1 MADYVLSAKFEAVVD
16 SFEKNINSA
25 IGELGKF
32 GKKADDVA
40 KSVNESTKEWG
51 VDFEQFYSKGSSILS
66 DFGLD
71 LDKFASHFGVNGL
84 VAGAIVG
91 IGAMI
96 NEVGEQ
102 FNQARAV
109 LVKGT
114 GATGEAFKELEE
126 DVRQS
131 LRNGV
136 GDDVAVIAETI
147 ANLNT
152 RFAVSGEIAQE
163 LTDKFSQFAG
173 VTGQE
178 TAGSVN
184 AVADVMAKWNIELD
198 DAGGLLDQLAMTGQ
212 ATGVSVQKLTG
223 LLSSSQTTL
232 SAFGMSAT
240 ESMSFLGTLEKNGVQ
255 AESALSGL
263 KIALAKFSAE
273 GVDARAG
280 LEEFK
285 EALAGAGS
293 ETERLNIASEYFGG
307 KNAPEMVKIFGEASA
322 GADDFARALETAG
335 GNVSTIDAMS
345 KTASDALGDLKNM
358 LLGNLAGMGGGFNDM
373 IRSLL
378 QAVQEVV
385 SRIQVYISPIADTVG
400 AVFRF
405 IGEYIRIFIANMG
418 ALWDR
423 LGGGF
428 SSFATTLTRIKD
440 FVVSALETVARN
452 FQNSFN
458 FIFAILDGNWRVAW
472 LNVQVSFQEGVLIV
486 ERGLNVIVLHFRDG
500 FQKIIDIVNNAIV
513 LYNRLA
519 DKIGTRQINP
529 LGSLSSAGL
538 SDTIDKQKAK
548 IEELYAE
555 IDRLTGASAK
565 KVVGNL
571 GKVKDTTGTFIASV
585 KQESA
590 TALESFEDNTAQWT
604 TKIRAL
610 MIETL
615 KSQMD
620 ETTKR
625 LEGEGAT
632 NAEILEARKGF
643 LDQIRALQAEA
654 LDEEERQAVEG
665 AKARAKK
672 YVDSAKT
679 AKNAVDMEKEVNKKA
694 ESEIY
699 EIRKYYSQKRKALIQ
714 EDTYAVKKGAED
726 ALGGFAGAIQ
736 KHAKSAEEVIDDVA
750 GMMTD
755 TLFTLAEDG
764 MKSVG
769 EALVTGAGAWESYG
783 ETALGMLSDVLE
795 SIGKELEALA
805 VTHALMGDFAG
816 AALATAGASAAL
828 IASGA
833 VSAMADKYKSARK
846 DAEKTTKELEKQKSV
861 SEKWADTMGGITA
874 DYRTALSAYK
884 QGMETLS
891 YASRQSIT
899 AQNRY
904 LSTLMVYNQA
914 IAKRD
919 NAERAY
925 KQAKSSAGST
935 RSRDRDSGTDAM
947 RARVGELN
955 RAWQDARREAESAR
969 GAMERAEASA
979 EMWVAEVRGAKN
991 AINNAFSSAYE
1002 QIRQANDET
1011 RSTAQ
1016 ATREFYRIILGDT
1029 NAFNLA
1035 VETQAGALVNGFSD
1049 ALSALDGI
1057 GGAIAENVLSGLE
1070 GGMNL
1075 DNFLVSMKSTLK
1087 SMVLKIVVYGESF
1100 QSTLSNLGARMANAM
1115 SNPLGMTKDVLS
1127 GFKNELSAVY
1137 QNAKN
1142 ATANLGQIFDE
1153 VFGVEVEEAVTTATA
1168 SLSAFA
1174 QQIQNLKTQ
1183 ILDLGG
1189 EIGSTLADALT
1200 NGLTKSDYMQ
1210 NVKKWI
1216 RNLIVQMTVF
1226 TDSMKA
1232 DVERIGKMIAQ
1243 GVENGF
1249 SEDSLTT
1256 IREQLGGIFDR
1267 AEKKMQGVDS
1277 LLDKV
1282 FGKVQTESATT
1293 DATSALPS
1301 IIQFKQGNRSYSEGT
1316 QSTWSGNP
1324 QGAPIFNVTFENTT
1338 DTNVYAT
1345 IEQLKQYGRE
1355 VALNGII

>member
-51 VDFEQFYSKGSSILS
+51 VDFEQFYNKGSSILS

-114 GATGEAFKELEE
+114 GATGDAFKELEE

-152 RFAVSGEIAQE
+152 RFAVSGEVAQE

-322 GADDFARALETAG
+322 GADDFAQALETAG

-418 ALWDR
+418 TLWDR

-440 FVVSALETVARN
+440 FIVSALEAVARN
-452 FQNSFN
+452 FQNAFN

-486 ERGLNVIVLHFRDG
+486 ERGLNVIVLHLRDG

-519 DKIGTRQINP
+519 DKIGTKQINP
-529 LGSLSSAGL
+529 LASLSSAGL

-585 KQESA
+585 KQESE

-679 AKNAVDMEKEVNKKA
+679 AKNAVDTEKEVNKKA

-769 EALVTGAGAWESYG
+769 EALVTGADAWESYG

-861 SEKWADTMGGITA
+861 SEKWADTMGGITT

-884 QGMETLS
+884 QGMDTLS
-891 YASRQSIT
+891 YASRLSIT

-904 LSTLMVYNQA
+904 LSTLMAYNQA
-914 IAKRD
+914 VAKRD
-919 NAERAY
+919 SAKRAYQARGSAGPTRSRELAVVYQNAQKEAERA
-925 KQAKSSAGST
+925 K
-935 RSRDRDSGTDAM
+935 
-947 RARVGELN
+947 
-955 RAWQDARREAESAR
+955 
-969 GAMERAEASA
+969 GAMESAKASA
-979 EMWVAEVRGAKN
+979 EKWLAEVQGAQN
-991 AINNAFSSAYE
+991 AINSAFSSAYE

-1016 ATREFYRIILGDT
+1016 ATREFYGIILGNT

-1057 GGAIAENVLSGLE
+1057 GGAIAESVLSGLE

-1075 DNFLVSMKSTLK
+1075 DNFLISMKSTLK

-1115 SNPLGMTKDVLS
+1115 ANPLGMTKDVLS

-1256 IREQLGGIFDR
+1256 IKEQLGGIFDR

>member
-51 VDFEQFYSKGSSILS
+51 VDFEQFYNKGSSILS

-71 LDKFASHFGVNGL
+71 LDKFASHFGSSGL

-102 FNQARAV
+102 FNKARAV

-152 RFAVSGEIAQE
+152 RFAVSGETAQE

-280 LEEFK
+280 LEGFK

-418 ALWDR
+418 TLWDR

-440 FVVSALETVARN
+440 FIVSALEAVARN

-500 FQKIIDIVNNAIV
+500 FQRIIDIVNNAIV

-519 DKIGTRQINP
+519 DKIGTKQINP
-529 LGSLSSAGL
+529 LASLSSAGL

-585 KQESA
+585 KQESE

-610 MIETL
+610 TIETL

-679 AKNAVDMEKEVNKKA
+679 AKNAVDTEKEVNKKA

-769 EALVTGAGAWESYG
+769 EALVTGADAWESYG

-861 SEKWADTMGGITA
+861 TEKWADTMGGITT

-904 LSTLMVYNQA
+904 LSTLMAYNQA
-914 IAKRD
+914 VAKRD
-919 NAERAY
+919 RAQQAYWGRSTRNRDRLLNELNWARNEAERA
-925 KQAKSSAGST
+925 
-935 RSRDRDSGTDAM
+935 R
-947 RARVGELN
+947 GEM
-955 RAWQDARREAESAR
+955 ESAK
-969 GAMERAEASA
+969 ASA
-979 EMWVAEVRGAKN
+979 ERWAAEVQGARN

-1002 QIRQANDET
+1002 QIRQVNDET

-1016 ATREFYRIILGDT
+1016 ATREFYGIILGNT

-1057 GGAIAENVLSGLE
+1057 GGAIAESVLSGLE
-1070 GGMNL
+1070 GGMSL

-1115 SNPLGMTKDVLS
+1115 ANPLGMTKDVLS

-1137 QNAKN
+1137 QNARN

-1174 QQIQNLKTQ
+1174 QQIQNLKAQ

-1256 IREQLGGIFDR
+1256 IKEQLGGIFDR

>member
-102 FNQARAV
+102 FNRARAV

-418 ALWDR
+418 KLWDR

-440 FVVSALETVARN
+440 FVVSALEAVARN
-452 FQNSFN
+452 FQNAFN

-472 LNVQVSFQEGVLIV
+472 LNMQVSFQEGVLIV

-500 FQKIIDIVNNAIV
+500 FQKIIDIVNNAIA
-513 LYNRLA
+513 LYNRIA
-519 DKIGTRQINP
+519 DKIGTKQINP
-529 LGSLSSAGL
+529 LASLSSAGL

-585 KQESA
+585 KQESE

-679 AKNAVDMEKEVNKKA
+679 AKNAVDTEKEINKKA

-714 EDTYAVKKGAED
+714 EDTYAVKKGAEE

-861 SEKWADTMGGITA
+861 SEKWADTMGGITT

-904 LSTLMVYNQA
+904 LSTLMAYNQA
-914 IAKRD
+914 VAKRD
-919 NAERAY
+919 SAKRAYQARGSAGPTRSRELAVVYQNARKEAERA
-925 KQAKSSAGST
+925 K
-935 RSRDRDSGTDAM
+935 
-947 RARVGELN
+947 
-955 RAWQDARREAESAR
+955 
-969 GAMERAEASA
+969 GAMESAKASA
-979 EMWVAEVRGAKN
+979 EMWLAEVQGAQN

-1016 ATREFYRIILGDT
+1016 ATREFYGIILGNT
-1029 NAFNLA
+1029 NALNLA

-1057 GGAIAENVLSGLE
+1057 GGSIAESVLSGLE

-1075 DNFLVSMKSTLK
+1075 DNFLISMKSTLK

-1100 QSTLSNLGARMANAM
+1100 QSTLSNLGARMAKAM
-1115 SNPLGMTKDVLS
+1115 ANPLGMTKDVLS

-1256 IREQLGGIFDR
+1256 IKEQLGGIFDR

-1293 DATSALPS
+1293 DATNALPS

>member
-51 VDFEQFYSKGSSILS
+51 VDFEQFYNKGSSILS

-71 LDKFASHFGVNGL
+71 LDKFASHFGSSGL

-102 FNQARAV
+102 FNKARAV

-163 LTDKFSQFAG
+163 LTDKFSQFAN

-280 LEEFK
+280 LEGFK

-322 GADDFARALETAG
+322 GADDFARALESAG

-418 ALWDR
+418 TLWDR

-500 FQKIIDIVNNAIV
+500 FQKIINIVNNAIA
-513 LYNRLA
+513 LYNRIA
-519 DKIGTRQINP
+519 DTIGTKQINP
-529 LGSLSSAGL
+529 LASLSSAGL

-548 IEELYAE
+548 IEGLYAE

-625 LEGEGAT
+625 LENEKAT
-632 NAEILEARKGF
+632 SAEILEARKGF

-679 AKNAVDMEKEVNKKA
+679 AKNAVDTEKEVNKKA

-769 EALVTGAGAWESYG
+769 EALVTGADAWESYG

-861 SEKWADTMGGITA
+861 SEKWADTMGGITT

-914 IAKRD
+914 VAKRD
-919 NAERAY
+919 RAEGAY
-925 KQAKSSAGST
+925 NSSAGQKST
-935 RSRDRDSGTDAM
+935 LTHRRERDR
-947 RARVGELN
+947 LY
-955 RAWQDARREAESAR
+955 RAWQDARREAERARSEMESAK
-969 GAMERAEASA
+969 ASA
-979 EMWVAEVRGAKN
+979 ERWLAEVQGAQN

-1016 ATREFYRIILGDT
+1016 ATREFYGIILGNT
-1029 NAFNLA
+1029 NAFDLA

-1057 GGAIAENVLSGLE
+1057 GGAIAESVLSGLE

-1075 DNFLVSMKSTLK
+1075 DNFLLSMKSTLK

-1115 SNPLGMTKDVLS
+1115 ANPLGMTKDVLS

-1256 IREQLGGIFDR
+1256 IKEQLGGIFDR

>member
-51 VDFEQFYSKGSSILS
+51 VDFEQFYNKGSSILS

-71 LDKFASHFGVNGL
+71 LDKFAAHFGVNGL

-102 FNQARAV
+102 FNRARAV

-418 ALWDR
+418 KLWDR

-440 FVVSALETVARN
+440 FIVSALEAVARN
-452 FQNSFN
+452 FQNAFN

-472 LNVQVSFQEGVLIV
+472 LNMQVSFREGVLIV

-500 FQKIIDIVNNAIV
+500 FQKIINIVNNAIA
-513 LYNRLA
+513 LYNRIA
-519 DKIGTRQINP
+519 DKNGTKQINP
-529 LGSLSSAGL
+529 LASLSFAGL

-555 IDRLTGASAK
+555 IDRLTGASTK

-585 KQESA
+585 KQESE

-643 LDQIRALQAEA
+643 LDKIRALQAEA

-679 AKNAVDMEKEVNKKA
+679 AKNAVDTEKEVNKKA

-714 EDTYAVKKGAED
+714 EDTYAVKKGAEE

-805 VTHALMGDFAG
+805 VTHALMGDFVG

-884 QGMETLS
+884 QGMKTLS

-914 IAKRD
+914 VAKRD

-925 KQAKSSAGST
+925 RQARSLGGSMK
-935 RSRDRDSGTDAM
+935 RSHAQRR
-947 RARVGELN
+947 RADELN
-955 RAWQDARREAESAR
+955 RAWQDARSEAERAK
-969 GAMERAEASA
+969 GAMESAKASA
-979 EMWVAEVRGAKN
+979 EKWLAEVQGAQN

-1016 ATREFYRIILGDT
+1016 ATREFYGLILGNT

-1057 GGAIAENVLSGLE
+1057 GGAIAESVLSGLE
-1070 GGMNL
+1070 GGMSL

-1115 SNPLGMTKDVLS
+1115 ANPLGMTKDVLS

-1256 IREQLGGIFDR
+1256 IKEQLGGIFDR

>member
-1 MADYVLSAKFEAVVD
+1 MADYVLSARFEAVVD

-51 VDFEQFYSKGSSILS
+51 VDFEQFYNKGSSILS

-71 LDKFASHFGVNGL
+71 LDKFASHFGSSGL

-102 FNQARAV
+102 FNKARAV

-163 LTDKFSQFAG
+163 LTDKFSQFAN

-418 ALWDR
+418 TLWDR

-428 SSFATTLTRIKD
+428 SSFATTLTRVKD

-500 FQKIIDIVNNAIV
+500 FQKIIDIVNNAIA
-513 LYNRLA
+513 LYNRIA
-519 DKIGTRQINP
+519 DKIGTKQINP
-529 LGSLSSAGL
+529 LASLSSAGL

-643 LDQIRALQAEA
+643 LDQIRVLQAEA

-679 AKNAVDMEKEVNKKA
+679 AKNAVDTEKEVNKKA

-769 EALVTGAGAWESYG
+769 EALVTGADAWESYG

-861 SEKWADTMGGITA
+861 SEKWADTMGGITT

-914 IAKRD
+914 VAKRD
-919 NAERAY
+919 RAQIAY
-925 KQAKSSAGST
+925 EQARGRGKSFAGST
-935 RSRDRDSGTDAM
+935 GSRDR
-947 RARVGELN
+947 RKRVDELN
-955 RAWQDARREAESAR
+955 RAWQDARKEAERAR
-969 GAMERAEASA
+969 GAMESAKASA
-979 EMWVAEVRGAKN
+979 ERWVAEVQGAKN

-1002 QIRQANDET
+1002 QIRQVNDET

-1016 ATREFYRIILGDT
+1016 ATREFYGIILGNT

-1057 GGAIAENVLSGLE
+1057 GGAIAKSVLSGLE

-1115 SNPLGMTKDVLS
+1115 ANPLGMTKDVLS

-1256 IREQLGGIFDR
+1256 IKEQLGGIFDR

>member
-51 VDFEQFYSKGSSILS
+51 VDFEQFYNKGSSILS

-71 LDKFASHFGVNGL
+71 LDKFASHFGSSGL

-102 FNQARAV
+102 FNKARAV

-114 GATGEAFKELEE
+114 GATGDAFKELEE

-163 LTDKFSQFAG
+163 LTDKFSQFAN

-285 EALAGAGS
+285 DALAGAGS

-345 KTASDALGDLKNM
+345 KTASDVLGDLKNM

-418 ALWDR
+418 TLWDR

-486 ERGLNVIVLHFRDG
+486 ERGLNVIVLHLRDG

-519 DKIGTRQINP
+519 DKIGTKQINP
-529 LGSLSSAGL
+529 LASLSSTGL

-679 AKNAVDMEKEVNKKA
+679 AKNAVDTEKEVNKKA

-769 EALVTGAGAWESYG
+769 EALVTGADAWESYG

-833 VSAMADKYKSARK
+833 VSAMADKYKNARK

-861 SEKWADTMGGITA
+861 SEKWADTMGGITT

-914 IAKRD
+914 VAKRD
-919 NAERAY
+919 RAWRAY
-925 KQAKSSAGST
+925 DQARSLAGRRSS
-935 RSRDRDSGTDAM
+935 RGTNM
-947 RARVGELN
+947 RTIAIDLN
-955 RAWQDARREAESAR
+955 RAWQDARREAKNAK
-969 GAMERAEASA
+969 GAMESAEALV
-979 EMWVAEVRGAKN
+979 EMWAAEVRGAQN

-1002 QIRQANDET
+1002 QIRQVNDET

-1016 ATREFYRIILGDT
+1016 ATREFYGIILGNT

-1057 GGAIAENVLSGLE
+1057 GGAIAESVLSGLE

-1075 DNFLVSMKSTLK
+1075 DNFLLSMKSTLK

-1153 VFGVEVEEAVTTATA
+1153 VFGVAVEEAVTTATA

>member
-51 VDFEQFYSKGSSILS
+51 VDFEQFYNKGSSILS

-71 LDKFASHFGVNGL
+71 LDKFASHFGSSGL

-102 FNQARAV
+102 FNKARAV

-114 GATGEAFKELEE
+114 GATGDAFKELEE

-163 LTDKFSQFAG
+163 LTDKFSQFAN

-285 EALAGAGS
+285 DALAGAGS

-345 KTASDALGDLKNM
+345 KTASDVLGDLKNM

-418 ALWDR
+418 TLWDR

-519 DKIGTRQINP
+519 DKIGTKQINP
-529 LGSLSSAGL
+529 LASLSSTGL

-679 AKNAVDMEKEVNKKA
+679 AKNAVDTEKEVNKKA

-769 EALVTGAGAWESYG
+769 EALVTGADAWESYG

-861 SEKWADTMGGITA
+861 SEKWADTMGGITT

-914 IAKRD
+914 VAKRD
-919 NAERAY
+919 RA
-925 KQAKSSAGST
+925 QRAFEQVRSSVGR
-935 RSRDRDSGTDAM
+935 RSIRNRDT
-947 RARVGELN
+947 RARVGELD
-955 RAWQDARREAESAR
+955 RAWQDARREAENAK
-969 GAMERAEASA
+969 GAMESAKASA
-979 EMWVAEVRGAKN
+979 EMWVAEVRGAQN

-1002 QIRQANDET
+1002 QIRQVNDET

-1016 ATREFYRIILGDT
+1016 ATREFYGIILGNT

-1057 GGAIAENVLSGLE
+1057 GGAIAESVLSGLE

-1075 DNFLVSMKSTLK
+1075 DNFLLSMKSTLK

-1256 IREQLGGIFDR
+1256 IKEQLGGIFDR

>member
-51 VDFEQFYSKGSSILS
+51 VDFEQFYNKGSSILS

-71 LDKFASHFGVNGL
+71 LNKFASHFGASGL

-102 FNQARAV
+102 FNKARAV

-152 RFAVSGEIAQE
+152 RFAISGETAQE
-163 LTDKFSQFAG
+163 LTDKFSQFAN

-184 AVADVMAKWNIELD
+184 AVADVMAKWNIKLD

-212 ATGVSVQKLTG
+212 ETGVSVQKLTG

-263 KIALAKFSAE
+263 KIALAKFSEE

-285 EALAGAGS
+285 EALSGAGS

-373 IRSLL
+373 SRSLL

-418 ALWDR
+418 TLWDR

-428 SSFATTLTRIKD
+428 SSFATDLTRVKD

-458 FIFAILDGNWRVAW
+458 FIFAILDGDWRVAW
-472 LNVQVSFQEGVLIV
+472 LDVQVSFQEGVLIV
-486 ERGLNVIVLHFRDG
+486 ERGLNVIVLNFRDG

-519 DKIGTRQINP
+519 DKIGTKQINP

-538 SDTIDKQKAK
+538 SDTIEKQKAK

-565 KVVGNL
+565 QVVGNL
-571 GKVKDTTGTFIASV
+571 GKVEDTTGTFIASM

-665 AKARAKK
+665 VKARAKK

-679 AKNAVDMEKEVNKKA
+679 AKNAVDTEEEVNKKA

-699 EIRKYYSQKRKALIQ
+699 EIRRYYSQKRKALIQ
-714 EDTYAVKKGAED
+714 EDTYAVKTGAED

-769 EALVTGAGAWESYG
+769 EALVTGADAWESYG

-795 SIGKELEALA
+795 SIGKELAALA

-861 SEKWADTMGGITA
+861 SEKWADTMGGITT

-899 AQNRY
+899 AQHRY

-914 IAKRD
+914 VKKRD
-919 NAERAY
+919 RAQ
-925 KQAKSSAGST
+925 QAYNHASGRGSSLS
-935 RSRDRDSGTDAM
+935 DALQNHLY
-947 RARVGELN
+947 RE
-955 RAWQDARREAESAR
+955 WQDARKEAKRAQDE
-969 GAMERAEASA
+969 MERAKAPVER
-979 EMWVAEVRGAKN
+979 WVAEVQGAKN

-1002 QIRQANDET
+1002 QIRQVNDET

-1016 ATREFYRIILGDT
+1016 ATREFYGIILGNT

-1057 GGAIAENVLSGLE
+1057 GGAIAESVLSGLE
-1070 GGMNL
+1070 GGMSL

-1115 SNPLGMTKDVLS
+1115 ANPLGMTKDVLS
-1127 GFKNELSAVY
+1127 GFKNELAAVY

-1256 IREQLGGIFDR
+1256 IKEQLGGIFDR

>member
-51 VDFEQFYSKGSSILS
+51 VDFEQFYNKGSSILS

-71 LDKFASHFGVNGL
+71 LDKFAAHFGASGL

-102 FNQARAV
+102 FNKARAV

-152 RFAVSGEIAQE
+152 RFAVSGETAQE
-163 LTDKFSQFAG
+163 LTDKFSQFAN

-280 LEEFK
+280 LEGFK

-418 ALWDR
+418 TLWDR

-452 FQNSFN
+452 FQNFFN
-458 FIFAILDGNWRVAW
+458 FIFAILDGDWRVAW

-500 FQKIIDIVNNAIV
+500 FQKIIDIVNNAIA
-513 LYNRLA
+513 LYNRIA
-519 DKIGTRQINP
+519 DKIGTKQINP
-529 LGSLSSAGL
+529 LASLSSAGL
-538 SDTIDKQKAK
+538 SDTIDEQKAK

-565 KVVGNL
+565 NVVGDL
-571 GKVKDTTGTFIASV
+571 GKVEDTTGTFIASME
-585 KQESA
+585 QESA

-654 LDEEERQAVEG
+654 LDEEERQAVED
-665 AKARAKK
+665 AKARAKR

-679 AKNAVDMEKEVNKKA
+679 AKNAVDTEEEVNKKV

-714 EDTYAVKKGAED
+714 EDTYAVKEGAED

-736 KHAKSAEEVIDDVA
+736 KHAKSAKEVIDDVA

-769 EALVTGAGAWESYG
+769 EALVTGADAWESYG

-805 VTHALMGDFAG
+805 VTHALMGDFVG

-861 SEKWADTMGGITA
+861 TEKWADTMGGITT

-904 LSTLMVYNQA
+904 LSTLMAYNRA
-914 IAKRD
+914 VAKRD
-919 NAERAY
+919 RAEQDYNQGSRRG
-925 KQAKSSAGST
+925 SSLS
-935 RSRDRDSGTDAM
+935 DALQNSLY
-947 RARVGELN
+947 RE
-955 RAWQDARREAESAR
+955 WQDARKKAERARREMES
-969 GAMERAEASA
+969 AEASV
-979 EMWVAEVRGAKN
+979 EMWRAEVQGAKN

-1002 QIRQANDET
+1002 QIRQVNDET

-1016 ATREFYRIILGDT
+1016 ATREFYGLILGNT
-1029 NAFNLA
+1029 SAFNLA

-1057 GGAIAENVLSGLE
+1057 GGAIAESVLSGLE
-1070 GGMNL
+1070 GGMSL
-1075 DNFLVSMKSTLK
+1075 DNFLLSMKSTLK

-1115 SNPLGMTKDVLS
+1115 ANPLGMTKDVLS

-1137 QNAKN
+1137 QNARN

-1256 IREQLGGIFDR
+1256 IKEQLGGIFDR

-1324 QGAPIFNVTFENTT
+1324 QGAPIFNVTFENTA

>member
-51 VDFEQFYSKGSSILS
+51 VDFEQFYNKGSSILS

-71 LDKFASHFGVNGL
+71 LDKFASHFGSSGL

-102 FNQARAV
+102 FNKARAV

-163 LTDKFSQFAG
+163 LTDKFSQFAN

-240 ESMSFLGTLEKNGVQ
+240 ESMSFLGVLEKNGVQ

-280 LEEFK
+280 LEGFK

-418 ALWDR
+418 TLWDR

-519 DKIGTRQINP
+519 DKIGTKQINP

-585 KQESA
+585 KQESE

-679 AKNAVDMEKEVNKKA
+679 AKNAVDTEKEVNKKA

-769 EALVTGAGAWESYG
+769 EALVTGADAWESYG
-783 ETALGMLSDVLE
+783 ETALGMLSYVLE

-861 SEKWADTMGGITA
+861 AEKWADTMGGITT

-904 LSTLMVYNQA
+904 LSTLMAYNQA
-914 IAKRD
+914 VAKRD
-919 NAERAY
+919 RAEGAY
-925 KQAKSSAGST
+925 NSSARQKNT
-935 RSRDRDSGTDAM
+935 WTSRRE
-947 RARVGELN
+947 RERLYRE
-955 RAWQDARREAESAR
+955 WQDARKEAERARDKMESAK
-969 GAMERAEASA
+969 ASA
-979 EMWVAEVRGAKN
+979 EMWVDEVRGAKN

-1002 QIRQANDET
+1002 QIRQVNDET

-1016 ATREFYRIILGDT
+1016 ATREFYGIILGNT

-1057 GGAIAENVLSGLE
+1057 GGAIAESVLSGLE
-1070 GGMNL
+1070 GGMSL
-1075 DNFLVSMKSTLK
+1075 DNFLLSMKSTLK

-1115 SNPLGMTKDVLS
+1115 ANPLGMTKDVLS

-1137 QNAKN
+1137 QNARN

-1174 QQIQNLKTQ
+1174 QQIQNLRAQ

-1256 IREQLGGIFDR
+1256 IKEQLGGIFDR

>member
-1 MADYVLSAKFEAVVD
+1 MADYVLSARFEAVVD

-51 VDFEQFYSKGSSILS
+51 VDFEQFYNKGSSILS

-71 LDKFASHFGVNGL
+71 LDKFASHFGSSGL

-96 NEVGEQ
+96 NEVGER
-102 FNQARAV
+102 FNKARAV

-163 LTDKFSQFAG
+163 LTDKFSQFAN

-280 LEEFK
+280 LEGFK

-418 ALWDR
+418 TLWDR

-519 DKIGTRQINP
+519 DKIGTKQINP
-529 LGSLSSAGL
+529 LASLSSAGL

-548 IEELYAE
+548 IEGLYAE

-585 KQESA
+585 KQESE

-679 AKNAVDMEKEVNKKA
+679 AKNAVDAEKEVNKKA

-769 EALVTGAGAWESYG
+769 EALVTGADAWESYG

-861 SEKWADTMGGITA
+861 SEKWADTMGGITT

-884 QGMETLS
+884 QGMKTLS

-914 IAKRD
+914 VAKRD
-919 NAERAY
+919 SAQRAY
-925 KQAKSSAGST
+925 NQAKSFAGRT
-935 RSRDRDSGTDAM
+935 RS
-947 RARVGELN
+947 RVGELN
-955 RAWQDARREAESAR
+955 RAWQDARKEAERARVEMESAK
-969 GAMERAEASA
+969 ASA
-979 EMWVAEVRGAKN
+979 ERLAAEVQGARN

-1002 QIRQANDET
+1002 QIRQVNDET

-1016 ATREFYRIILGDT
+1016 ATREFYGIILGNT

-1057 GGAIAENVLSGLE
+1057 GGAIAESVLSGLD
-1070 GGMNL
+1070 GGMSL

-1115 SNPLGMTKDVLS
+1115 ANPLGMTKDVLS

-1256 IREQLGGIFDR
+1256 IKEQLGGIFDR

>member
-51 VDFEQFYSKGSSILS
+51 VDFEQFYNKGSSILS

-114 GATGEAFKELEE
+114 GATGDAFKELEE

-152 RFAVSGEIAQE
+152 RFAVSGEVAQE

-293 ETERLNIASEYFGG
+293 ETERLNVASEYFGG

-322 GADDFARALETAG
+322 GADDFAQALETAG

-418 ALWDR
+418 TLWDR

-440 FVVSALETVARN
+440 FIVSALEAVARN
-452 FQNSFN
+452 FQNAFN

-486 ERGLNVIVLHFRDG
+486 ERGLNVIVLHLRDG

-519 DKIGTRQINP
+519 DKIGTKQINP
-529 LGSLSSAGL
+529 LASLSSAGL

-585 KQESA
+585 KQESE

-679 AKNAVDMEKEVNKKA
+679 AKNAVDTEKEVNKKA

-769 EALVTGAGAWESYG
+769 EALVTGADAWESYG

-861 SEKWADTMGGITA
+861 TEKWADTMGGITT

-891 YASRQSIT
+891 YASRLSIT

-904 LSTLMVYNQA
+904 LSTLMAYNQA
-914 IAKRD
+914 VAKRD
-919 NAERAY
+919 SAKRAYQARGSAGPTRSRELAVVYQNAQKEAERA
-925 KQAKSSAGST
+925 K
-935 RSRDRDSGTDAM
+935 
-947 RARVGELN
+947 
-955 RAWQDARREAESAR
+955 
-969 GAMERAEASA
+969 GAMESAKASA
-979 EMWVAEVRGAKN
+979 EKWLAEVRGAQN

-1016 ATREFYRIILGDT
+1016 ATREFYGLILGNT

-1057 GGAIAENVLSGLE
+1057 GGAIAESVLSGLE

-1115 SNPLGMTKDVLS
+1115 ANPLGMTKDVLS

-1256 IREQLGGIFDR
+1256 IKEQLGGIFDR

-1282 FGKVQTESATT
+1282 FGKVQTETVTT

>member
-51 VDFEQFYSKGSSILS
+51 VDFEQFYNKGSSILS

-71 LDKFASHFGVNGL
+71 LDKFASHFGSSGL

-102 FNQARAV
+102 FNKARAV

-114 GATGEAFKELEE
+114 GATGDAFKELEE

-163 LTDKFSQFAG
+163 LTDKFSQFAN

-285 EALAGAGS
+285 DALAGAGS

-345 KTASDALGDLKNM
+345 KTASDVLGDLKNM

-418 ALWDR
+418 TLWDR

-519 DKIGTRQINP
+519 DKIGTKQINP
-529 LGSLSSAGL
+529 LASLSSTGL

-679 AKNAVDMEKEVNKKA
+679 AKNAVDTEKEVNKKA

-769 EALVTGAGAWESYG
+769 EALVTGADAWESYG

-861 SEKWADTMGGITA
+861 SEKWADTMGGITT

-884 QGMETLS
+884 QGMKTLS

-914 IAKRD
+914 VAKRD
-919 NAERAY
+919 SAQRAY
-925 KQAKSSAGST
+925 ELAYDQARSSVGR
-935 RSRDRDSGTDAM
+935 RSIRNRDT

-955 RAWQDARREAESAR
+955 RAWQDARREAENAK
-969 GAMERAEASA
+969 GAMESAKASA
-979 EMWVAEVRGAKN
+979 EMWAAEVRGAQN

-1002 QIRQANDET
+1002 QIRQVNDET

-1016 ATREFYRIILGDT
+1016 ATREFYGIILGNT

-1057 GGAIAENVLSGLE
+1057 GGAIAESVLSGLE

-1075 DNFLVSMKSTLK
+1075 DNFLLSMKSTLK

-1256 IREQLGGIFDR
+1256 IKEQLGGIFDR

>member
-102 FNQARAV
+102 FNRARAV

-358 LLGNLAGMGGGFNDM
+358 LLGNLAGMGGGFNDI

-418 ALWDR
+418 KLWDR

-440 FVVSALETVARN
+440 FVVSALEAVARN
-452 FQNSFN
+452 FQNAFN

-472 LNVQVSFQEGVLIV
+472 LNMQVSFQEGVLIV

-500 FQKIIDIVNNAIV
+500 FQKIIDIVNNAIA
-513 LYNRLA
+513 LYNRIA
-519 DKIGTRQINP
+519 DKIGTKQINP
-529 LGSLSSAGL
+529 LASLSSAGL

-585 KQESA
+585 KQESE

-679 AKNAVDMEKEVNKKA
+679 AKNAVDTEKEINKKA

-714 EDTYAVKKGAED
+714 EDTYAVKKGAEE

-861 SEKWADTMGGITA
+861 SEKWADTMGGITT

-904 LSTLMVYNQA
+904 LSTLMAYNQA
-914 IAKRD
+914 VAKRD
-919 NAERAY
+919 SAKRAYQARGSAGPTRSRELAVVYQNARKEAERA
-925 KQAKSSAGST
+925 K
-935 RSRDRDSGTDAM
+935 
-947 RARVGELN
+947 
-955 RAWQDARREAESAR
+955 
-969 GAMERAEASA
+969 GAMESAKASA
-979 EMWVAEVRGAKN
+979 EMWLAEVQGAQN

-1016 ATREFYRIILGDT
+1016 ATREFYGIILGNT
-1029 NAFNLA
+1029 NALNLA

-1057 GGAIAENVLSGLE
+1057 GGSIAESVLSGLE

-1075 DNFLVSMKSTLK
+1075 DNFLISMKSTLK

-1100 QSTLSNLGARMANAM
+1100 QSTLSNLGARMAKAM
-1115 SNPLGMTKDVLS
+1115 ANPLGMTKDVLS

-1256 IREQLGGIFDR
+1256 IKEQLGGIFDR

-1293 DATSALPS
+1293 DATNALPS

>member
-51 VDFEQFYSKGSSILS
+51 VDFEQFYNKGSSILS

-114 GATGEAFKELEE
+114 GATGDAFKELEE

-322 GADDFARALETAG
+322 GADDFAQALETAG

-418 ALWDR
+418 TLWDR

-440 FVVSALETVARN
+440 FVVSALEAVARN
-452 FQNSFN
+452 FQNAFN

-500 FQKIIDIVNNAIV
+500 FQKIIDIVNNAIA
-513 LYNRLA
+513 LYNRIA
-519 DKIGTRQINP
+519 DKIGTKQINP
-529 LGSLSSAGL
+529 LASLSSAGL

-585 KQESA
+585 KQESE

-679 AKNAVDMEKEVNKKA
+679 AKNAVDTEKEVNKKA

-861 SEKWADTMGGITA
+861 SEKWADTMGGITT

-884 QGMETLS
+884 QGMDTLS

-904 LSTLMVYNQA
+904 LSKLMVYNQA
-914 IAKRD
+914 VAKRD
-919 NAERAY
+919 SAKRAYQARGSAGPTRSRELAVVYQNAQKEAERA
-925 KQAKSSAGST
+925 K
-935 RSRDRDSGTDAM
+935 
-947 RARVGELN
+947 
-955 RAWQDARREAESAR
+955 
-969 GAMERAEASA
+969 GAMESAKASA
-979 EMWVAEVRGAKN
+979 EKWLAEVQGAQN

-1016 ATREFYRIILGDT
+1016 ATREFYGIILGNT

-1057 GGAIAENVLSGLE
+1057 GGAIAESVLSGLE

-1115 SNPLGMTKDVLS
+1115 ANPLGMTKDVLS

-1142 ATANLGQIFDE
+1142 ATANLGQIFDD

-1256 IREQLGGIFDR
+1256 IKEQLGGIFDR

>member
-51 VDFEQFYSKGSSILS
+51 VDFEQFYNKGSSILS

-71 LDKFASHFGVNGL
+71 LDKFASHFGSSGL

-102 FNQARAV
+102 FNKARAV

-163 LTDKFSQFAG
+163 LTDKFSQFAN

-280 LEEFK
+280 LEGFK

-322 GADDFARALETAG
+322 GADDFARALESAG

-418 ALWDR
+418 TLWDR

-500 FQKIIDIVNNAIV
+500 FQKIINIVNNAIA
-513 LYNRLA
+513 LYNRIA
-519 DKIGTRQINP
+519 DTIGTKQINP
-529 LGSLSSAGL
+529 LASLSSAGL

-548 IEELYAE
+548 IEGLYAE

-625 LEGEGAT
+625 LENEKAT
-632 NAEILEARKGF
+632 SAEILEARKGF

-679 AKNAVDMEKEVNKKA
+679 AKNAVDTEKEVNKKA

-769 EALVTGAGAWESYG
+769 EALVTGADAWESYG

-861 SEKWADTMGGITA
+861 SEKWADTMGGITT

-914 IAKRD
+914 VAKRD
-919 NAERAY
+919 RAEGAY
-925 KQAKSSAGST
+925 NSSAGLKNT
-935 RSRDRDSGTDAM
+935 LTHRRERDR
-947 RARVGELN
+947 LY
-955 RAWQDARREAESAR
+955 RAWQDARREAERARSEMESAK
-969 GAMERAEASA
+969 ASA
-979 EMWVAEVRGAKN
+979 ERWLAEVQGAQN

-1016 ATREFYRIILGDT
+1016 ATREFYGIILGNT
-1029 NAFNLA
+1029 NAFDLA

-1057 GGAIAENVLSGLE
+1057 GGAIAESVLSGLE

-1075 DNFLVSMKSTLK
+1075 DNFLLSMKSTLK

-1115 SNPLGMTKDVLS
+1115 ANPLGMTKDVLS

-1256 IREQLGGIFDR
+1256 IKEQLGGIFDR